1 MIFTSLVFNA
11 TENQSVPVCT
21 LLSGSTLARNV
32 TVTLHLSSTEGKYEV
47 LDKSKLIIDHFSP
60 FLVYFESRISSANL
74 IFTEENQ
81 NQPLCATVFAK
92 NNQILENLEVY
103 NVSIT
108 TEDSAVVLPPMPTS
122 ILVFDDD
129 SKNR

>member
-1 MIFTSLVFNA
+1 M
-11 TENQSVPVCT
+11 
-21 LLSGSTLARNV
+21 
-32 TVTLHLSSTEGKYEV
+32 
-47 LDKSKLIIDHFSP
+47 
-60 FLVYFESRISSANL
+60 YFESRISSANL

-81 NQPLCATVFAK
+81 NESLCATVFAK